1 MCENK
6 GQLLGMT
13 TCLALTVG
21 LQFWSREPV
30 IVQAGL
36 AIIIRDLFAA
46 LYTIVSLNHELT
58 LEYHKSYLDQHLP
71 LYLLEEDV
79 RYQQVL

>member
-1 MCENK
+1 
-6 GQLLGMT
+6 MT
-13 TCLALTVG
+13 TGLALTVG

-36 AIIIRDLFAA
+36 DIIMRFICCIIHLRYATFS
-46 LYTIVSLNHELT
+46 IVSLNHELT

-71 LYLLEEDV
+71 LYLREEDV